1 MNYYLDQ
8 LRRFFVRAVRREE
21 KKALKN
27 RGHLETKE
35 HVLKAVLHNEENPGA
50 VPMGR
55 NRHERRAIA
64 AAVRRGKRAL
74 AKVKKQM
81 VKP

>member
-1 MNYYLDQ
+1 MTPEQ
-8 LRRFFVRAVRREE
+8 
-21 KKALKN
+21 KAERKADKEFKN
-27 RGHLETKE
+27 RGRLETLP
-35 HVLKAVLHNEENPGA
+35 HVLKAVLHNEENPKA

-64 AAVRRGKRAL
+64 AAVRKGKRAL

>member
-1 MNYYLDQ
+1 MTKPQ
-8 LRRFFVRAVRREE
+8 
-21 KKALKN
+21 

-35 HVLKAVLHNEENPGA
+35 HVLKACLHNAENPNA

-64 AAVRRGKRAL
+64 AAVRLGKRAM
-74 AKVKKQM
+74 ARVKKQM

>member
-1 MNYYLDQ
+1 VIDLEA
-8 LRRFFVRAVRREE
+8 RRAAHRAA
-21 KKALKN
+21 KKAFKN
-27 RGHLETKE
+27 RGRLETKE
-35 HVLKAVLHNEENPGA
+35 HVLKAVLWNEENPSKT
-50 VPMGR
+50 PMGR

-64 AAVRRGKRAL
+64 AAVRKGKRAL

>member
-1 MNYYLDQ
+1 VSKPQ
-8 LRRFFVRAVRREE
+8 
-21 KKALKN
+21 
-27 RGHLETKE
+27 RGHLETLP

-64 AAVRRGKRAL
+64 AAVRKGKRAL

-81 VKP
+81 VRP

>member
-1 MNYYLDQ
+1 MSYDPPEQPKPEKELTAHKAYA
-8 LRRFFVRAVRREE
+8 RRGR
-21 KKALKN
+21 
-27 RGHLETKE
+27 LETKE

-64 AAVRRGKRAL
+64 AAVRKGKRAL

>member
-1 MNYYLDQ
+1 MSKPQ
-8 LRRFFVRAVRREE
+8 
-21 KKALKN
+21 
-27 RGHLETKE
+27 RGHLETLP
-35 HVLKAVLHNEENPGA
+35 HVLRAVLHNEEHPNE

-64 AAVRRGKRAL
+64 AAVRKGKRAL